1 MKTIHTSSAVAHE
14 YISFLPCSIA
24 ALHPRK
30 FCRKLTNFHS
40 SESLFLN
47 FTWSLSFDILNFF
60 ESWFRILVGRDLH
73 LHTTLQIIL
82 STTVCLLHFQTQ
94 DVQIALVLQ
103 VFLALIFLSSEN
115 IIHIAVLS
123 DFVSQT
129 PPTTRLN

>member
-60 ESWFRILVGRDLH
+60 WVVIPNTCRQGFAPTYHTANYSVLH
-73 LHTTLQIIL
+73 CLFASL
-82 STTVCLLHFQTQ
+82 SNTRCSNCPS
-94 DVQIALVLQ
+94 
-103 VFLALIFLSSEN
+103 LAGFLSPYLP
-115 IIHIAVLS
+115 IIRKYHS
-123 DFVSQT
+123 YRCFV
-129 PPTTRLN
+129 RLCFTNSSYNTS